1 MIPFHPLLLSNKD
14 ILVRWH
20 RNVDKCALLCAFVHH
35 SNIWSSLLRLLVR
48 RKIVI
53 SQIIVTSPFSATG
66 EGNGS
71 TTCQYT
77 ITHTFLKAPSVPL
90 EPPCLHASYINLSGQ
105 AKLPSICHTVSVK
118 SPQNLYI
125 GESEVLSMLCLTKIL
140 LLKLVL
146 KR

>member
-1 MIPFHPLLLSNKD
+1 MIPFRRLLLSNKD

-20 RNVDKCALLCAFVHH
+20 SSVDKCALLCAFVHH
-35 SNIWSSLLRLLVR
+35 SNIWSSLLRPPVR

-53 SQIIVTSPFSATG
+53 SQVILTSPFSSTG

-77 ITHTFLKAPSVPL
+77 ITHTSCKAPSV
-90 EPPCLHASYINLSGQ
+90 YINLSGQ

-125 GESEVLSMLCLTKIL
+125 GVSEVLSMLCLTKIA
-140 LLKLVL
+140 LKLVL